1 MSVTQY
7 NIYSYIKGQNGFGLP
22 FSNTAY
28 SATLAANTDT
38 TLTVPTGSALGA
50 PEATAVNKYIAVID
64 YSVNN
69 VWVALNATAAFP
81 AGAAF
86 ATTTSELLPLGKY
99 VKAGDVLHFIS
110 ATGADVSVTF
120 YAIQEG

>member
-28 SATLAANTDT
+28 SATIGAGVETS
-38 TLTVPTGSALGA
+38 LTVPTGSAMGA
-50 PEATAVNKYIAVID
+50 PEANAYNKFIAVFD
-64 YSVNN
+64 YSTTD
-69 VWVALNATAAFP
+69 VWVALNATAAVP

-86 ATTTSELLPLGKY
+86 ALTSSELTPAGKY
-99 VKAGDVLHFIS
+99 VRAGDVLHFIS
-110 ATGADVSVTF
+110 TAGAAVSVTF